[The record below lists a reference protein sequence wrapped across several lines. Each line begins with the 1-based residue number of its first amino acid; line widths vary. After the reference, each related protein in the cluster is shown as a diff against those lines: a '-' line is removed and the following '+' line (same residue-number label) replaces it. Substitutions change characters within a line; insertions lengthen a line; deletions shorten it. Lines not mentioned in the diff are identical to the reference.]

1 VALSHAIWKIGRAQA
16 WRWRPSASWTRPWA
30 EIKAHADVIR
40 AMLKGVDLKGETDDV
55 RTVLAMLGNSVGTSC
70 RTVAGTLNLKSSMFP
85 LAWRRCT
92 LSGVVAAKVTTVGN
106 ESRQR
111 DV

>member
-1 VALSHAIWKIGRAQA
+1 MALSHAIWKIGRAQA

-85 LAWRRCT
+85 LAWGDGV
-92 LSGVVAAKVTTVGN
+92 SGVVAAKVTTVGK